1 MSAQPPNP
9 DQPDRPEHADRPDH
23 AAGPEHA
30 GAKDPRTALELSK
43 LDHHQLEEQ
52 EQAEHEWHEHLPLPF
67 RILDTVVKTVMV
79 VLLAALIVAVG
90 ANVFGRY
97 VLSESIA
104 GSDEMARF
112 LFIWVIFL
120 GAALAHLH
128 REHIAVELVVERLP
142 AGWQRVT
149 TVVQELV
156 VLGVVLALLYS
167 STQVLAISAGSSA
180 LLDVPLWLINISVP
194 VCAGLMALITLY
206 RIVVALR
213 PTSAQEV

>member
-9 DQPDRPEHADRPDH
+9 DRPGEPDRPGQPER
-23 AAGPEHA
+23 AGF
-30 GAKDPRTALELSK
+30 KDPRVELELST

-52 EQAEHEWHEHLPLPF
+52 ERAEHEWHEHLPLAF
-67 RILDTVVKTVMV
+67 RVIDSVVKTVMV
-79 VLLAALIVAVG
+79 ALLVALIVAVG

-97 VLSESIA
+97 VLNDSIA
-104 GSDEMARF
+104 GSDEMARY

-128 REHIAVELVVERLP
+128 REHIAVQLVTDRLP
-142 AGWQRVT
+142 ASWQRPV
-149 TVVQELV
+149 TVVQELI

-167 STQVLAISAGSSA
+167 STSVLAISAGSSA
-180 LLDVPLWLINISVP
+180 LLGVPLWLVSVSVP

-213 PTSAQEV
+213 PTAHAQEV